1 MRRMKTSVTED
12 YVDVFSKYVSIP
24 KEWYQA
30 TSSRSFRIDEY
41 GNLRG
46 MKPIYMD
53 DSSSINFKAGD
64 YQACIGW
71 GETWPKQFLVGI
83 PGYGQETTFA
93 ICNGTKKVFYFTH
106 ADAIPKSETIGDYYG
121 SRNRACHTI
130 EIKSDSCDLVVE
142 MASNIVD
149 PVVSMQD
156 FLDVLGGDSFA
167 SVHGFATGIANLT
180 TIDKGNINGTDATGT
195 PKSIALSSLTN
206 VVFTDSVR

>member
-24 KEWYQA
+24 KEWEQGNSKKA
-30 TSSRSFRIDEY
+30 FTIDTY
-41 GNLRG
+41 GTLRG
-46 MKPIYMD
+46 VESLYMNNGAN
-53 DSSSINFKAGD
+53 INFKPSN
-64 YQACIGW
+64 YQSYIGW
-71 GETWPKQFLVGI
+71 GDSWPKQFLVGI

-93 ICNGTKKVFYFTH
+93 ICNGTKKIFYFTR
-106 ADAIPKSETIGDYYG
+106 AEAIPKSETIGDYYG

-130 EIKSDSCDLVVE
+130 KIKSDSCDLVVE

-156 FLDVLGGDSFA
+156 FLDVLGDSFA

-180 TIDKGNINGTDATGT
+180 TIDKGTINGTDATGS
-195 PKSIALSSLTN
+195 PKSIDLSTLTN

>member
-12 YVDVFSKYVSIP
+12 YVDIFSKYVTIP
-24 KEWYQA
+24 KEWYEG
-30 TSSRSFRIDEY
+30 SSSKAFKIDDY
-41 GNLRG
+41 GTLRN
-46 MKPIYMD
+46 MNSIFMND
-53 DSSSINFKAGD
+53 HSSINFKASD

-71 GETWPKQFLVGI
+71 GNSWPKQFLVGI
-83 PGYGQETTFA
+83 PGYGEETTFA

-142 MASNIVD
+142 MASSIID
-149 PVVSMQD
+149 PVDSMQH
-156 FLDVLGGDSFA
+156 FLDVLGNSFA
-167 SVHGFATGIANLT
+167 SVHGFAAGIANLT
-180 TIDKGNINGTDATGT
+180 TIDKGNINGTDATGS
-195 PKSIALSSLTN
+195 PKSIALSTLTN

>member
-24 KEWYQA
+24 KEWEQNNSKKA
-30 TSSRSFRIDEY
+30 FTIDTY
-41 GNLRG
+41 GTLRNVESL
-46 MKPIYMD
+46 YMND
-53 DSSSINFKAGD
+53 GANINFKPSD
-64 YQACIGW
+64 YQAYIGW
-71 GETWPKQFLVGI
+71 GSTWPKQFLVGI

-93 ICNGTKKVFYFTH
+93 ICNGTKKIFYFTR

-130 EIKSDSCDLVVE
+130 KIKSDSCDLVVE

-149 PVVSMQD
+149 HVVSMQD
-156 FLDVLGGDSFA
+156 FLDVLGDSFA
-167 SVHGFATGIANLT
+167 SVHGFANGIAILT

-195 PKSIALSSLTN
+195 PKSIALSTLTN